1 MVLAAVVACGAVL
14 IVMALLP
21 YLWLAFAISV
31 LFGAAFSIAIVVAL
45 SIAQQVTEDRM
56 RGRIMGGVQMLF
68 RVGLGAGALGMG
80 ALAASIKDPIHPGIG
95 GFSVTVD
102 GNQVGMFSGGII
114 ILIGALAASGVL
126 RERRPIKKAREE
138 KERSEPGRSR
148 SDVTRS

>member
-1 MVLAAVVACGAVL
+1 MPCQTHLKYRNANVFGLSALA
-14 IVMALLP
+14 
-21 YLWLAFAISV
+21 
-31 LFGAAFSIAIVVAL
+31 
-45 SIAQQVTEDRM
+45 RN
-56 RGRIMGGVQMLF
+56 
-68 RVGLGAGALGMG
+68 
-80 ALAASIKDPIHPGIG
+80 ALAATFGMGNFTNGYGCHHIFFWNDASKDKFRAICAGIQYTQIWDIKDPIHPGIG

>member
-1 MVLAAVVACGAVL
+1 FLIRERGAWRVVLGAVVVCGAVL
-14 IVMALLP
+14 IVMSLLP
-21 YLWLAFAISV
+21 FLWLTFAIAV

-95 GFSVTVD
+95 GLNVKVD
-102 GNQVGMFSGGII
+102 GNQVGMFAGGVI
-114 ILIGALAASGVL
+114 ILIGA
-126 RERRPIKKAREE
+126 
-138 KERSEPGRSR
+138 
-148 SDVTRS
+148 